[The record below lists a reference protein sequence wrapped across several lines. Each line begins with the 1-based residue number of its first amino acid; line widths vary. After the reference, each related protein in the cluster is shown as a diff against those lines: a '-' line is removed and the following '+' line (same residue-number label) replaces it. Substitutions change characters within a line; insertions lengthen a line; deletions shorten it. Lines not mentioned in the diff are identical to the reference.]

1 MSMACSLETCV
12 SLLDKDVVELAFR
25 IPGRLKVAGGETK
38 VLLKRL
44 AARRVARKC
53 LYRPKEGF
61 SVPIK
66 QWLKTDSRPLMEELL
81 TPARLAAEGLFEP
94 ATIERLKVEHVAG
107 RANHSHVLWAVMV
120 FQDWRQRWGA
130 RDGAAVPAVAGNRS
144 RDVPD
149 TIEGS
154 DVC

>member
-1 MSMACSLETCV
+1 MVDQMSMACSLETCV

-53 LYRPKEGF
+53 VCRPKEGF

-81 TPARLAAEGLFEP
+81 TPARLAAEVRAGDDR
-94 ATIERLKVEHVAG
+94 AAQG
-107 RANHSHVLWAVMV
+107 RA
-120 FQDWRQRWGA
+120 
-130 RDGAAVPAVAGNRS
+130 RS
-144 RDVPD
+144 RPCQPQPRTVGGHGLPGLAPALG
-149 TIEGS
+149 GS
-154 DVC
+154 RRRRCARSGGWSIP